1 MGDLSDK
8 AQEFAGRAKEAAGD
22 VTGDDNLRADG
33 AADKAEAEV
42 KQKVDDVKQAVTEKA
57 SDIADSAQDKAK
69 DVKQAVSEK
78 VSGVADS
85 AQDKAVEVK
94 HAVTETATDSTFVA
108 VLAVVGAAL
117 VAALL
122 LRRRSRTA
130 SSGSARSSGKRHK
143 GRAVATKAVTAGLKE
158 AIVR

>member
-8 AQEFAGRAKEAAGD
+8 AQEFAGHAKEAAGD
-22 VTGDDNLRADG
+22 FTGDDNLRAEG
-33 AADKAEAEV
+33 VADKAEAEV

-57 SDIADSAQDKAK
+57 SDIADSAQDKA
-69 DVKQAVSEK
+69 
-78 VSGVADS
+78 
-85 AQDKAVEVK
+85 VEVK
-94 HAVTETATDSTFVA
+94 HAVTETASDSTFVA

-130 SSGSARSSGKRHK
+130 SSRSSRSSRSSGKRHK

>member
-22 VTGDDNLRADG
+22 VTGDDTLRAEG
-33 AADKAEAEV
+33 AADKTEAEV

-57 SDIADSAQDKAK
+57 SDIADSAQDKA
-69 DVKQAVSEK
+69 
-78 VSGVADS
+78 
-85 AQDKAVEVK
+85 VEVK
-94 HAVTETATDSTFVA
+94 HAVTETASDSRFVA

-130 SSGSARSSGKRHK
+130 SSGSSRSSGKRHK

>member
-1 MGDLSDK
+1 MAELSDK
-8 AQEFAGRAKEAAGD
+8 AEEFAGRAREAAGD
-22 VTGDDNLRADG
+22 LTGDDRLRAEG
-33 AADKAEAEV
+33 AADRTEAEV

-57 SDIADSAQDKAK
+57 S
-69 DVKQAVSEK
+69 
-78 VSGVADS
+78 GVADS

-94 HAVTETATDSTFVA
+94 RAVADTASDSRVVTA
-108 VLAVVGAAL
+108 LAVAGAAL

-122 LRRRSRTA
+122 LGRRARK
-130 SSGSARSSGKRHK
+130 SSTGSRHK